1 MGIRGRQCTWLVA
14 AGALALVYAASV
26 RAEPRL
32 SKNANEGLPLVRF
45 VSPGQFAFDQLLKPV
60 ALRLSNLTS
69 QKLALPA
76 RVEVA
81 RSLLPLKQI
90 TLLGGDRV
98 TAEILRWQEAEVE
111 LRLLNG
117 QKMIV
122 PRDTIAD
129 VQTPPGEREV
139 CYESF
144 DPRPASVAA
153 TPENVNRPIIDVAW
167 IEALDSTDS
176 RNGLNIGKAMPPLA
190 YEFPQPLPASR
201 VQLWFCVSHL
211 AAQAAASDPA
221 TPGTSLSI
229 NFDFATAP
237 AAQLSVRATTKEASV
252 SSTGIADASITRQ
265 SVALSSGWHCLTA
278 LLHADRSL
286 FVVDESLLWSATRS
300 LGPLG
305 AVRFTGQGST
315 WIDDLQVSRFD
326 AATNERPIRP
336 SMQDDCLALTDGEE
350 WFGRI
355 SQVAAAN
362 VVLSDSSGERVITW
376 PHMTGFGLR
385 QADQPVTG
393 PLLPIGLSA
402 VIEWQSHL
410 DRPQQ
415 LADRITATI
424 VHIDRQF
431 VIVAHP
437 WLGRFAIPW
446 SQIARIEPLFFGQSF
461 TLDARRRHLGDA
473 IRDDFQRQMPD
484 GTEWTMKVQI
494 SPQTKLGDAQVWLSL
509 DVVDLEPAGLQTP
522 PASPFLRELR
532 AGQLLTKISINN
544 QPAGDLNRWIQYRA
558 TPDRPERIRCLLPK
572 GQLRDGDN
580 IIRLHQIPLKTAG
593 TRFDNCELS
602 NLRLELVDPLR

>member
-1 MGIRGRQCTWLVA
+1 MGIRVRQCTWLA
-14 AGALALVYAASV
+14 AVGALALVHAASV

-32 SKNANEGLPLVRF
+32 SKNSNEGLPPIRF

-60 ALRLSNLTS
+60 ALRLSDLAS

-81 RSLLPLKQI
+81 RSSLPLKRI

-98 TAEILRWQEAEVE
+98 TAEILRWQTAEVE

-117 QKMIV
+117 QKLIV
-122 PRDTIAD
+122 PRDAIAD

-144 DPRPASVAA
+144 DQRSASVAA
-153 TPENVNRPIIDVAW
+153 IPENVNRPMIDAAW
-167 IEALDSTDS
+167 IEAPDSTDS
-176 RNGLNIGKAMPPLA
+176 RNGLNIGKALPPLA

-201 VQLWFCVSHL
+201 VQLWFRVSSL
-211 AAQAAASDPA
+211 DAQASVSDSA
-221 TPGTSLSI
+221 KSGTSLSI

-237 AAQLSVRATTKEASV
+237 AAQLSVQVATKEASV
-252 SSTGIADASITRQ
+252 SSTGVADESITRQ
-265 SVALSSGWHCLTA
+265 SVALSNGWHCLTA
-278 LLHADRSL
+278 LLLADRSL
-286 FVVDESLLWSATRS
+286 FVIDESLLWSANRS

-305 AVRFTGQGST
+305 AVRFSGQGAA
-315 WIDDLQVSRFD
+315 WINDLQVSRFD
-326 AATNERPIRP
+326 AATNERLARP
-336 SMQDDCLALTDGEE
+336 STQDDCLALTDGEE

-355 SQVAAAN
+355 SQVTAAH
-362 VVLSDSSGERVITW
+362 VVLADSSSERIITW
-376 PHMTGFGLR
+376 PHMAGFGLR
-385 QADQPVTG
+385 QVDKPVTG

-402 VIEWQSHL
+402 VIEWQPHL

-446 SQIARIEPLFFGQSF
+446 SQIARIEPQFFGQSL

-484 GTEWTMKVQI
+484 GTEWALKVQI
-494 SPQTKLGDAQVWLSL
+494 PPQTKLADAQVWLSL
-509 DVVDLEPAGLQTP
+509 EVVDLEPAGLQTP

-572 GQLRDGDN
+572 GQLRDGEN

-602 NLRLELVDPLR
+602 NLRLELVDPFR

>member
-1 MGIRGRQCTWLVA
+1 VGIRGRLYNWLA
-14 AGALALVYAASV
+14 AVGALALVTSASV

-32 SKNANEGLPLVRF
+32 SKNAYEGQPAIRF
-45 VSPGQFAFDQLLKPV
+45 LSPGQFAFDQLLKPV
-60 ALRLSNLTS
+60 ALRLSDISS

-76 RVEVA
+76 KVEVA

-98 TAEILRWQEAEVE
+98 TAEILRWQNAEVE

-117 QKMIV
+117 QKLIV
-122 PRDTIAD
+122 HRDAIAN
-129 VQTPPGEREV
+129 VQTPPAEREV
-139 CYESF
+139 FYESF
-144 DPRPASVAA
+144 DQGPASVAA
-153 TPENVNRPIIDVAW
+153 MPENVDRPIIDAAW
-167 IEALDSTDS
+167 IEASDSTDS
-176 RNGLNIGKAMPPLA
+176 RSGLNIGKAMPPLA
-190 YEFPQPLPASR
+190 YVFPQPLSASR
-201 VQLWFCVSHL
+201 VQLWFRVSHL
-211 AAQAAASDPA
+211 EAEAAVSDPA
-221 TPGTSLSI
+221 MPGTLLSI
-229 NFDFATAP
+229 DFDFSTTP
-237 AAQLSVRATTKEASV
+237 AAQLRVRATATEASV
-252 SSTGIADASITRQ
+252 SRTGVADESVTRQ
-265 SVALSSGWHCLTA
+265 SVALSNGWHCLTA
-278 LLHADRSL
+278 LLLADRSL
-286 FVVDESLLWSATRS
+286 FVVDENLLWSATRS

-305 AVRFTGQGST
+305 AVRFSGQGAT

-326 AATNERPIRP
+326 AVTNERPIRP
-336 SMQDDCLALTDGEE
+336 STQDDCLALTDGEE

-355 SQVAAAN
+355 SQVTAAN
-362 VVLSDSSGERVITW
+362 VVLADPSGERVITW

-385 QADQPVTG
+385 PADKSVTG

-424 VHIDRQF
+424 VHINRDF
-431 VIVAHP
+431 VIVVHP
-437 WLGRFAIPW
+437 WLGRLAIPW
-446 SQIARIEPLFFGQSF
+446 SRIARIEPQFFGRSL

-484 GTEWTMKVQI
+484 GTEWIVKVQV
-494 SPQTKLGDAQVWLSL
+494 SSQTNLADAQAWLSL
-509 DVVDLEPAGLQTP
+509 DVIDLEPAGLQTP

-532 AGQLLTKISINN
+532 AGQLLTRISINN

-572 GQLRDGDN
+572 GQLRDGEN

-602 NLRLELVDPLR
+602 NLRLELVDPIR

>member
-1 MGIRGRQCTWLVA
+1 VGIRGRQCTWLA
-14 AGALALVYAASV
+14 AVGALALVYSASA
-26 RAEPRL
+26 RAELRL
-32 SKNANEGLPLVRF
+32 SNNANEGQPPVRF

-60 ALRLSNLTS
+60 ALRLSDLAS
-69 QKLALPA
+69 QKVTLPA
-76 RVEVA
+76 RIEVA
-81 RSLLPLKQI
+81 RSLLPLKQT

-98 TAEILRWQEAEVE
+98 TAEILRWQNIEVE

-117 QKMIV
+117 QKAIV
-122 PRDTIAD
+122 PRDAIAN
-129 VQTPPGEREV
+129 VRTPPGEREV
-139 CYESF
+139 FYESF
-144 DPRPASVAA
+144 DQRPASVAA
-153 TPENVNRPIIDVAW
+153 TTENINRPTIDAAW
-167 IEALDSTDS
+167 IETPDSSDS
-176 RNGLNIGKAMPPLA
+176 RRGVNIGKVTPPLA
-190 YEFPQPLPASR
+190 YGFPQPLPASR
-201 VQLWFCVSHL
+201 VQLWFRVSDL
-211 AAQAAASDPA
+211 DAQASVSDPA
-221 TPGTSLSI
+221 KPGTSLSI
-229 NFDFATAP
+229 DFDFATAP
-237 AAQLSVRATTKEASV
+237 AAQLSVRATTTEASV
-252 SSTGIADASITRQ
+252 SSTGVADESITRQ

-278 LLHADRSL
+278 LLLADRSL
-286 FVVDESLLWSATRS
+286 FVVDESLLWSANRS
-300 LGPLG
+300 LGPLR
-305 AVRFTGQGST
+305 AVGFSGQGAA
-315 WIDDLQVSRFD
+315 WIADLQVSRLD
-326 AATNERPIRP
+326 AATNERLARP
-336 SMQDDCLALTDGEE
+336 STQDDCLALTDGEE

-355 SQVAAAN
+355 SQVTAAN
-362 VVLSDSSGERVITW
+362 VVLADSSGERVITW

-385 QADQPVTG
+385 QPDKPFTG

-402 VIEWQSHL
+402 VIEWQPHL

-424 VHIDRQF
+424 VHIDRDF
-431 VIVAHP
+431 IIVAHP
-437 WLGRFAIPW
+437 WLGRVAIPW
-446 SQIARIEPLFFGQSF
+446 SQIARIEPQFFGQSL

-484 GTEWTMKVQI
+484 GIEWIVKVQI
-494 SPQTKLGDAQVWLSL
+494 PPQSKLDNTQAWLSL

-572 GQLRDGDN
+572 GLLRDGEN

>member
-1 MGIRGRQCTWLVA
+1 MGIRGRQCTWLA
-14 AGALALVYAASV
+14 AVGALALVYAAAV

-32 SKNANEGLPLVRF
+32 SKNANEGQPPVRF
-45 VSPGQFAFDQLLKPV
+45 VSPGQFAFDQLLRPV
-60 ALRLSNLTS
+60 ALRLGDISS
-69 QKLALPA
+69 QKRALPA

-98 TAEILRWQEAEVE
+98 TAEILRWQTAEVE
-111 LRLLNG
+111 LRMLNG
-117 QKMIV
+117 QKLIV
-122 PRDTIAD
+122 PRDAIAD

-144 DPRPASVAA
+144 DQRPASVAA
-153 TPENVNRPIIDVAW
+153 TPENVNRPTIDAAW
-167 IEALDSTDS
+167 IEIPDSTDPRS
-176 RNGLNIGKAMPPLA
+176 GLNIGKAMSPLA
-190 YEFPQPLPASR
+190 YEFPQSLPASR
-201 VQLWFCVSHL
+201 VQLWFCVSDVDTQL
-211 AAQAAASDPA
+211 AGSDPA
-221 TPGTSLSI
+221 KPGTSLSI
-229 NFDFATAP
+229 DFDFSTAP
-237 AAQLSVRATTKEASV
+237 AAQLSVRATTKEASA
-252 SSTGIADASITRQ
+252 SSTGITDGSITRQ

-278 LLHADRSL
+278 LLFADRSL
-286 FVVDESLLWSATRS
+286 VVVDESLLWSANRS

-305 AVRFTGQGST
+305 AIRFSGQGAA

-336 SMQDDCLALTDGEE
+336 STQDDCLALTDGEE
-350 WFGRI
+350 RFGRI
-355 SQVAAAN
+355 SQVTPAN

-376 PHMTGFGLR
+376 PQMTGFGLR
-385 QADQPVTG
+385 QADKSVTG
-393 PLLPIGLSA
+393 PLLPTGLSV

-424 VHIDRQF
+424 VHIHRDF
-431 VIVAHP
+431 VIVVHP

-446 SQIARIEPLFFGQSF
+446 SQIARIEPQFFGQSL

-484 GTEWTMKVQI
+484 GTEWTVKVLI
-494 SPQTKLGDAQVWLSL
+494 PPQTNLANAQPWLSL

-532 AGQLLTKISINN
+532 AGQLLTRISINN
-544 QPAGDLNRWIQYRA
+544 QPAGDWNRWIQYRA

-572 GQLRDGDN
+572 GLLRDGEN
-580 IIRLHQIPLKTAG
+580 IIRLHQIPLKTAV